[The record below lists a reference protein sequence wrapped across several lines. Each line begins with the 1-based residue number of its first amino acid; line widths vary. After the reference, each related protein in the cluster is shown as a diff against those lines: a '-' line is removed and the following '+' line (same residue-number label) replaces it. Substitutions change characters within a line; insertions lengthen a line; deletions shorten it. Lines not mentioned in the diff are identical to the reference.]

1 MPKIFLPRGLRFW
14 TVVVAASLLV
24 PSLGQGATTTPTAD
38 LATKVKVVKVV
49 KKGTSLQVTPTK
61 VQVKQK
67 AEIVVWV
74 TDGLAL
80 KIEFKKTNPFPDL
93 TCPGGQFCG
102 ALLPSNAAPG
112 LYDYRVTVDG
122 IVVDPNVEVVK

>member
-38 LATKVKVVKVV
+38 LTTKVKVVKVV

-80 KIEFKKTNPFPDL
+80 KIEFKKTNPFPDV

-102 ALLPSNAAPG
+102 ALLPSSAAPG
-112 LYDYRVTVDG
+112 VYDYKVTVDG
-122 IVVDPNVEVVK
+122 IVIDPNVEVVK